1 MTMTDLKLRIDTL
14 WYELVEFA
22 QSIWR
27 DLTDLLLSLWH
38 VWKMLIPGNPALDP
52 VGPAMVLIVLF
63 GLMLWFL
70 PKERY

>member
-1 MTMTDLKLRIDTL
+1 MTMTDVKLRIDTL

-38 VWKMLIPGNPALDP
+38 VWKMLIPGNPAFDP